1 LGQHSEKE
9 AASTEKQQ
17 GHEKTLDLHLLHS
30 SLLCSATIDGN
41 RRASTTDYPS
51 NLQLSENFRVGFTS
65 APA

>member
-1 LGQHSEKE
+1 LGQHSEKQ

-41 RRASTTDYPS
+41 RRASTSDIQATGNS
-51 NLQLSENFRVGFTS
+51 VKL
-65 APA
+65 